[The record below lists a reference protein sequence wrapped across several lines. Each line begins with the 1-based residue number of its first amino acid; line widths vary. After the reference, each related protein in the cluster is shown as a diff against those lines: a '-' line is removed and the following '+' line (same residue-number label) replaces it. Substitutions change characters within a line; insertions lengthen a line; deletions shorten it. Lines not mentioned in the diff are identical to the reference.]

1 MHLLLDSVIFYLHR
15 APIGTMLLYPP
26 PFHPW
31 KDTMSKADE
40 NVAVIPHS
48 DVMRA
53 KMPATPADFFW
64 ILFISFHVNH
74 PLKIFNLFCQASRIS
89 CFVTQKYYP
98 FFLPY
103 GQTPILYTFQQGVLQ
118 QALLTKRR
126 ALWYLSVAN
135 VPDVPS
141 CHQVFRPLRGCRLKQ
156 LFPSSVEHLCN
167 SDCRPNARFTFAIP
181 ISLVYAFAHICFF
194 GDLPLCLAGL
204 FTACP

>member
-1 MHLLLDSVIFYLHR
+1 
-15 APIGTMLLYPP
+15 
-26 PFHPW
+26 
-31 KDTMSKADE
+31 MSKADE

-118 QALLTKRR
+118 QALLTQRR

-141 CHQVFRPLRGCRLKQ
+141 CHQVFRLLRGCRLKQ
-156 LFPSSVEHLCN
+156 LFSPLLSISAIRIAVRMLGSLLPYLYPWYMPSLIFASLATCPYALP
-167 SDCRPNARFTFAIP
+167 DCLQLAHSAIFIFPPLFISPNLLGFIN
-181 ISLVYAFAHICFF
+181 IS
-194 GDLPLCLAGL
+194 
-204 FTACP
+204 T